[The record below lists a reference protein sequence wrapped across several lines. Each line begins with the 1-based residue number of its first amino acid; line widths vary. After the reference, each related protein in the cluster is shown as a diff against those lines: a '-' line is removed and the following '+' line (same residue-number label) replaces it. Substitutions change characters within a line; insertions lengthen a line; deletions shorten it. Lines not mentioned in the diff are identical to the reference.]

1 MMARDHTA
9 SVDADTTSLGAY
21 GLRVDGLPGARQWMQ
36 RLAGTAPH
44 VRLCV
49 EVGTA
54 TESPSTYDR
63 DAADLR
69 LLSGGRLVAR
79 RGSEDV
85 HLIVPSIP
93 PDPDLL
99 HPYLAPAAALRW
111 RWAGREALHAGV
123 FEGSDGAVL
132 LLGGKEAGKSTTLA
146 WLAGEGVT
154 VLADDLAILEGNRV
168 MSGPRSIDLRSTG
181 PVSVRCGQR
190 QRLTLPAAPASLP
203 LAGVAVL
210 EWGDRVEVSPLALT
224 QLWEALMPQR
234 MFPALGADPAS
245 LLDLVASPAYRFIR
259 PRTRASVAET
269 GRALMSTFG
278 STRATTRSVAG

>member
-1 MMARDHTA
+1 M
-9 SVDADTTSLGAY
+9 DADARSLGAY
-21 GLRVDGLPGARQWMQ
+21 GLRIDGLPGARQWMQ
-36 RLAGTAPH
+36 RLPGTAP
-44 VRLCV
+44 RLGLGV

-54 TESPSTYDR
+54 SRCPSTYDG

-69 LLSGGRLVAR
+69 LIPGGRLVAR
-79 RGSEDV
+79 RSSEDV
-85 HLIVPSIP
+85 RLRLPAVP
-93 PDPDLL
+93 PDSDLL

-111 RWAGREALHAGV
+111 RWSGREAVHAGV

-154 VLADDLAILEGNRV
+154 VLADDLAILNGSRV
-168 MSGPRSIDLRSTG
+168 LSGPRSIDLRSPG

-190 QRLTLPAAPASLP
+190 QRLTVPPAPASLP

-210 EWGDRVEVSPLALT
+210 EWGDRVEVSPLART

-259 PRTRASVAET
+259 PRTRGSVAET

-278 STRATTRSVAG
+278 SMRATTRSVAG